1 MPTRAQLCAG
11 LQHLHAKRIVHRDI
25 KSLNVLL
32 GADNELKICDLGGS
46 RLLTSGA
53 LLGGKV
59 GTPLYLAPEVLQCHP
74 YDTKADIWS
83 LGCLVYTLVT
93 RLPPFLGRDSLDLS
107 GTSRVC
113 VCGQRELRVRV
124 RVRDN
129 HIHPQETVCSIVM
142 HNHHTHKQTSH
153 LGFKFQMYFDHVSRK
168 SVESTYF
175 STAFVDCL

>member
-113 VCGQRELRVRV
+113 VVRESCECECGT
-124 RVRDN
+124 
-129 HIHPQETVCSIVM
+129 IISIRKRRFAQSLCII
-142 HNHHTHKQTSH
+142 TTRTTSYFRSSARCIFTMFFKKK
-153 LGFKFQMYFDHVSRK
+153 LGN
-168 SVESTYF
+168 TILTLIF
-175 STAFVDCL
+175 STLIIACL